1 MATPVNEAEAV
12 LQAVREVV
20 PRLRENGLE
29 AENRG
34 WIPDENI
41 ELLEKAGVFR
51 IAVPKR
57 FGGLDL
63 PAAEQAAIVAEIGR
77 GCGSTGWVSCAWVS
91 SAWIATQ
98 YPDKAQEEIFVD
110 GSVRISGGFTPTGT
124 AVETEGG
131 YVLNGSWRFNT
142 GIKGADWNIY
152 AAMLQRPG
160 QEDEEVFA
168 IVPASDVSIADDWDV
183 TAAAGTGSSTTTVKD
198 LFVPAH
204 RVVDGIEVLEG
215 LVGDRSNA
223 GATGRNYGL
232 TAYVMA
238 LSVPVYFGLA
248 HAALEVFLQRLPGK
262 GIAYTHWAEQRE
274 HPYTQVKVA
283 VAANKITAAEGL
295 AEGWLRLMQS
305 GADAGE
311 QLSVE
316 QKATMRGQFGYA
328 VQLAKEAVQ
337 ELHDISGASIIAR
350 TAPFQRIQRD
360 IEGLYLHGLMTPV
373 GSLEAHGRVLVGLDP
388 GTDYL

>member
-1 MATPVNEAEAV
+1 MAAPVNEAESV
-12 LQAVREVV
+12 LQAVREFV

-29 AENRG
+29 AETRG

-63 PAAEQAAIVAEIGR
+63 PVAEQAAIVAEIGR
-77 GCGSTGWVSCAWVS
+77 GCGSTGWVTCAWVS
-91 SAWIATQ
+91 SGWIATQ
-98 YPDKAQEEIFVD
+98 YPDKAQEEIFAD

-131 YVLNGSWRFNT
+131 YLLNGTWRFNT

-152 AAMLQRPG
+152 AAMLKRPG
-160 QEDEEVFA
+160 QEDAEVFA
-168 IVPASDVSIADDWDV
+168 IVPASEVSVADDWDV
-183 TAAAGTGSSTTTVKD
+183 TAAAGTGSSTTSVKD

-204 RVVDGIEVLEG
+204 RVVDGIEVIEG
-215 LVGDRSNA
+215 LVGDRSNT
-223 GATGRNYGL
+223 GANGRNYGL

-238 LSVPVYFGLA
+238 LSVPVYIGLA
-248 HAALEVFLQRLPGK
+248 RAALEVFLERLPGK

-274 HPYTQVKVA
+274 HPYTQIKVA

-295 AEGWLRLMQS
+295 AAGWLRLMQS

-311 QLSVE
+311 QLTVE

-350 TAPFQRIQRD
+350 TAPFQRIKRD

-388 GTDYL
+388 NTDYL